1 MSSID
6 ERWREKGGKEGKEIR
21 AEKGNE
27 ERGDEKRKKR
37 QKKKIKKKKIENNK
51 RGSWIY
57 LVEVGFYYLVVI
69 IGYGGFCLPIT
80 NFVNSNFY

>member
-1 MSSID
+1 MK
-6 ERWREKGGKEGKEIR
+6 REK
-21 AEKGNE
+21 KG
-27 ERGDEKRKKR
+27 
-37 QKKKIKKKKIENNK
+37 KKKKLKKKKIENNK

>member
-37 QKKKIKKKKIENNK
+37 QKKKIKKKKNRK
-51 RGSWIY
+51 
-57 LVEVGFYYLVVI
+57 
-69 IGYGGFCLPIT
+69 
-80 NFVNSNFY
+80 